1 MRAARLLLPL
11 SAALVLAMPAAADT
25 IDVLRQNT
33 LTLTQQDG
41 KVMTILVK
49 EGEELEQVNGAGV
62 WAAGTWRLDEQRGF
76 CWTARG
82 EATACIGMPTSA
94 GVGDTW
100 DVRGP
105 TGQFVWLA
113 TIVEGRAD
121 LKALSQ

>member
-62 WAAGTWRLDEQRGF
+62 WAGSGSTWGGSGNCAKGSIITRTIRNHLIQVNPGR
-76 CWTARG
+76 R
-82 EATACIGMPTSA
+82 MPGPEGSR
-94 GVGDTW
+94 VGP
-100 DVRGP
+100 VRSG
-105 TGQFVWLA
+105 
-113 TIVEGRAD
+113 
-121 LKALSQ
+121 